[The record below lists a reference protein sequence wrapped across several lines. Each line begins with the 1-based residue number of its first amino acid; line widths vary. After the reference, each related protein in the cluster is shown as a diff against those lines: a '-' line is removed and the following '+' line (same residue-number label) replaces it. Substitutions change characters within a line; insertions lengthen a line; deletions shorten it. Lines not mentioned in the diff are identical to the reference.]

1 MSESTPP
8 KPVAS
13 SLGAGN
19 EPAEAVP
26 LAGSLL
32 GIEAAAETQIYFAGL
47 SADIAAHLGIS
58 PRFVHI
64 CHEANP
70 LYWQE
75 MERRYMS
82 EAFGPLAPRHLLEAQ
97 ARADRK
103 ALRDRRRAA
112 RRLAWLKG
120 ESPADPT
127 DYIFT
132 DYIFS
137 ADASQGA
144 RWKRCLLAVCRTLRA
159 PVLALRAPGL
169 VLIALYYAVTWL
181 AHHYH

>member
-26 LAGSLL
+26 LAGSVLGNSIL
-32 GIEAAAETQIYFAGL
+32 GIEAAAETHLYFAAL

-58 PRFVHI
+58 PRFVRI

-120 ESPADPT
+120 ESPEAAAVDP
-127 DYIFT
+127 
-132 DYIFS
+132 S

-144 RWKRCLLAVCRTLRA
+144 RWKRRLLTVCRTLKA
-159 PVLALRAPGL
+159 PAL
-169 VLIALYYAVTWL
+169 VLITIYFAVTWL
-181 AHHYH
+181 AHHYPLLHH